1 MRGYNQL
8 TCECGWFDVKT
19 VRLLQLDFFGDQIW
33 VFPQIDLGANTPV
46 SFIHHLP
53 LQLRLIA
60 TVAAALVIT
69 TCLSVVPIYWHAKSK
84 VATEMQA
91 ALAVGE
97 QVAKN
102 EIQSGESSRDLSRR
116 LDLMVAHFNGDR
128 HLKAKLITSRGGTV
142 VSSRLARSDNTA
154 PKWFQQFLNATPLT
168 TTLVLQKPLEP
179 LYAVVIEA
187 DPTNEVGE
195 AWQDLSTFAGL
206 LTLFCLLVLG
216 SVSWIVTRAMAP
228 IQSLLSGY
236 GEIGAGNLKAR
247 VTPSG
252 SAELE
257 RLCYGFNEMG
267 SELEHMA
274 ARNTRLTQQLEDVQ
288 DEERA
293 DLARDL
299 HDEVSPLLFAADVD
313 AAMISKLAKE
323 GGHND
328 IQEQTH
334 AIRSALKHLKKTVTL
349 ILGRLRPAVLLDQGL
364 TVAIDNLVSTNQQRH
379 PNVSFVTEI
388 ADLEAPLSTISAIF
402 FVIREAVANAL
413 RHGQPG
419 KISIHI
425 QAPSPDTIRL
435 RVEDDGR
442 GLTNDGP
449 KPGFGMRGM
458 DERIK
463 RLSGSLTIAAPPSGQ
478 GVRLE
483 ATIPNALLH
492 DVQPNEHNSQSA
504 VEPATQKQP
513 HESRL

>member
-1 MRGYNQL
+1 
-8 TCECGWFDVKT
+8 
-19 VRLLQLDFFGDQIW
+19 
-33 VFPQIDLGANTPV
+33 V

-60 TVAAALVIT
+60 SVAAALVIT

-128 HLKAKLITSRGGTV
+128 HLKAKLVTAAGGTI
-142 VSSRLARSDNTA
+142 VSSRLAPPDNTT
-154 PKWFQQFLNATPLT
+154 PQWFRRFLNATPLT
-168 TTLVLQKPLEP
+168 TTVALEKPLPP
-179 LYAVVIEA
+179 LHAVVIEA
-187 DPTNEVGE
+187 NPTNEVGE

-206 LTLFCLLVLG
+206 LALFCILVLA

-228 IQSLLSGY
+228 IQSLLAGY

-257 RLCYGFNEMG
+257 QLCLGFNEMG
-267 SELEHMA
+267 GELESMA
-274 ARNTRLTQQLEDVQ
+274 ARNMRLTQQLEDVQ

-313 AAMISKLAKE
+313 AAMISKLAK
-323 GGHND
+323 GAGHTD

-334 AIRSALKHLKKTVTL
+334 AVRSALKHLKKTVTL

-364 TVAIDNLVSTNQQRH
+364 SVAIDNLVSTNQQRH
-379 PNVSFVTEI
+379 PNVSFVSQI
-388 ADLEAPLSTISAIF
+388 DDLDAPLSTLSVLF

-413 RHGQPG
+413 RHGKPG
-419 KISIHI
+419 KISIVV
-425 QAPSPDTIRL
+425 QSPAPDTIHL
-435 RVEDDGR
+435 RVEDDGQGPDSN
-442 GLTNDGP
+442 GL
-449 KPGFGMRGM
+449 KPGFGLRGM
-458 DERIK
+458 EERVA
-463 RLSGSLTIAAPPSGQ
+463 RLGGSLTVASPPHGR
-478 GVRLE
+478 GVRLD
-483 ATIPNALLH
+483 ATLPNPTMHDSHPTEQLNQVPDKSTSSSQLPESAAL
-492 DVQPNEHNSQSA
+492 
-504 VEPATQKQP
+504 
-513 HESRL
+513 R

>member
-1 MRGYNQL
+1 M
-8 TCECGWFDVKT
+8 
-19 VRLLQLDFFGDQIW
+19 
-33 VFPQIDLGANTPV
+33 

-69 TCLSVVPIYWHAKSK
+69 TTFSVVPIYWHAKSK

-116 LDLMVAHFNGDR
+116 LELMVAHFNGDR
-128 HLKAKLITSRGGTV
+128 HLKAKLVTADGGTV
-142 VSSRLARSDNTA
+142 ASSHLAAPDNTA
-154 PKWFQQFLNATPLT
+154 PSWFQRFLNATPLT
-168 TTLVLQKPLEP
+168 STLVLKEPLEP
-179 LYAVVIEA
+179 LHAVVIEA

-195 AWQDLSTFAGL
+195 AWEDLSTFAGL
-206 LTLFCLLVLG
+206 LSLFCLLVLG
-216 SVSWIVTRAMAP
+216 SVSWIVTRAMTP
-228 IQSLLSGY
+228 IQSLLTGY
-236 GEIGAGNLKAR
+236 SEIGAGNLKVR

-257 RLCYGFNEMG
+257 RLCHGFNEMG
-267 SELEHMA
+267 GELERMA

-313 AAMISKLAKE
+313 AAMISKLAKQ
-323 GGHND
+323 GGHNN
-328 IQEQTH
+328 IQDQTH
-334 AIRSALKHLKKTVTL
+334 AIRSALKQLKKTVTL

-364 TVAIDNLVSTNQQRH
+364 SPAIANLVSTNQQRH
-379 PNVSFVTEI
+379 PDVTFSSEIVDFNAPVST
-388 ADLEAPLSTISAIF
+388 LSVIF
-402 FVIREAVANAL
+402 FVVREAVANAL
-413 RHGQPG
+413 RHGNPS

-425 QAPSPDTIRL
+425 QLPSTDSIRL
-435 RVEDDGR
+435 CVEDDGG
-442 GLTNDGP
+442 GLDDKGL
-449 KPGFGMRGM
+449 KPGFGVHGM

-463 RLSGSLTIAAPPSGQ
+463 RLNGTLTIQPSSSGR
-478 GVRLE
+478 GVILE
-483 ATIPNALLH
+483 AIIPNPSTH
-492 DVQPNEHNSQSA
+492 DVHPDGNISQFSKKSA
-504 VEPATQKQP
+504 TKTQRR
-513 HESRL
+513 ESTA